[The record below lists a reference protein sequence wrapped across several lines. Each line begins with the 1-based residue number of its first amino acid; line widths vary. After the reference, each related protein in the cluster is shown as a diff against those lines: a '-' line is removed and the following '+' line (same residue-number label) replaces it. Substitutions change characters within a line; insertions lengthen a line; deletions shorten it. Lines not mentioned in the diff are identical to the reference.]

1 MSDTLEDKIKKLSK
15 EEIKFLK
22 DFGTD
27 PVLRK
32 FMTSDEVKTSNKMFK
47 KGLMEKGKSDD
58 NKSNVIYYVD
68 SFIYNKL

>member
-1 MSDTLEDKIKKLSK
+1 MLLEDKINCLTDK
-15 EEIKFLK
+15 EIKFLR

-32 FMTSDEVKTSNKMFK
+32 FMTSEEIKTSNKLVK

-58 NKSNVIYYVD
+58 KKSNVVYYVD
-68 SFIYNKL
+68 SSIYILL

>member
-1 MSDTLEDKIKKLSK
+1 MLEDKINCLSD

-22 DFGTD
+22 DFGTE

-32 FMTSDEVKTSNKMFK
+32 FMKSEEIKTSNKMFK

-58 NKSNVIYYVD
+58 KKSNVVYYVD
-68 SFIYNKL
+68 SFVYTKL

>member
-1 MSDTLEDKIKKLSK
+1 MLEDKINCLSD

-32 FMTSDEVKTSNKMFK
+32 FMKSEEIKTSNKLVK
-47 KGLMEKGKSDD
+47 KGLMEKGTSDD
-58 NKSNVIYYVD
+58 KKSNVVYYVD
-68 SFIYNKL
+68 SFIYSKL